1 MEGNPD
7 NDDNIATPLT
17 QTAHSSGS
25 SSGGSGTV
33 HGINENNAVRDLERE
48 RGSDR
53 GRERKPLGG
62 LSAAQ
67 ASSDNR
73 QPQLLP
79 HSLSNS
85 HSQPIP
91 THTTAFAPARTSH
104 ALSTSTSRGVR
115 AVSTS
120 TSVRG
125 GAEERASN
133 ATFRIF
139 SDNPGKKIKMENG
152 EKSNKL
158 KKKKN

>member
-17 QTAHSSGS
+17 HTAL
-25 SSGGSGTV
+25 SSGGGGSGVV
-33 HGINENNAVRDLERE
+33 HGIHEDNAVRDLERE
-48 RGSDR
+48 RG
-53 GRERKPLGG
+53 RERRPLGG

-73 QPQLLP
+73 QPSLLP
-79 HSLSNS
+79 HSFSNS

-91 THTTAFAPARTSH
+91 THTTAFAPAV
-104 ALSTSTSRGVR
+104 STSTSRGVR

-120 TSVRG
+120 SSVRS

-139 SDNPGKKIKMENG
+139 SDNPGKK
-152 EKSNKL
+152 
-158 KKKKN
+158 KKCRMGRWREEEE

>member
-7 NDDNIATPLT
+7 NDDNIATSH
-17 QTAHSSGS
+17 TAHSSGS
-25 SSGGSGTV
+25 SSGGAV

-48 RGSDR
+48 R

-73 QPQLLP
+73 QPSLLP
-79 HSLSNS
+79 HSLS
-85 HSQPIP
+85 HSQPLP
-91 THTTAFAPARTSH
+91 THTTAFVPARTSN
-104 ALSTSTSRGVR
+104 AVSTSTSRNVR

-120 TSVRG
+120 SSVRG
-125 GAEERASN
+125 GAEERTSN

-139 SDNPGKKIKMENG
+139 SDNPGKKKKM
-152 EKSNKL
+152 
-158 KKKKN
+158 

>member
-7 NDDNIATPLT
+7 NDDNIAPPLT
-17 QTAHSSGS
+17 HTAL
-25 SSGGSGTV
+25 SSGGGGSGVV
-33 HGINENNAVRDLERE
+33 HSVHENNAVRDLERE
-48 RGSDR
+48 RGSER
-53 GRERKPLGG
+53 GKERMPLGG

-73 QPQLLP
+73 QPSLLP

-85 HSQPIP
+85 HTQALP
-91 THTTAFAPARTSH
+91 THTTAFAPARTSN
-104 ALSTSTSRGVR
+104 AVSTSTSRGVR

-120 TSVRG
+120 TSVRS

-139 SDNPGKKIKMENG
+139 SDNPGKKKKM
-152 EKSNKL
+152 
-158 KKKKN
+158 